1 MWCKRTDQFLHG
13 VHQITVPA
21 NISNLPATPVQPRA
35 MGAVTLSAKNTPRG
49 TALADLR
56 QSGALKALFPRPNS
70 AALQAIM
77 INTAGGITGGD
88 DFSLTA
94 SAGENTHLSLTTQAA
109 ERVYR
114 AQPDQVAAV
123 NNRLFVS
130 AGARLDWLPQ
140 ETILFEASALKRRM
154 QVELDK
160 DASLLLVEPL
170 VFGRAAMGETL
181 NSAYFSDR
189 IDIRR
194 QGQPLFLDAMTLH
207 GNVTGHLA
215 ASQIAAN
222 AGAMALIVYIA
233 ADAEAQLAPLRALL
247 PEAAGASLIEPNLL
261 VARILAT
268 DSFDLRQSLV
278 PALQRLTNDTLP
290 RSWMT

>member
-1 MWCKRTDQFLHG
+1 M
-13 VHQITVPA
+13 
-21 NISNLPATPVQPRA
+21 SNLFATPAQPRA
-35 MGAVTLSAKNTPRG
+35 VGAVTLSAKNTPQG
-49 TALADLR
+49 SALADLR
-56 QSGALKALFPRPNS
+56 QSGALRALFPRPGTR
-70 AALQAIM
+70 ALQAIM

-88 DFSLTA
+88 TFAFTA
-94 SAGENTHLSLTTQAA
+94 SAGENTHLTLTTQAT

-114 AQPDQVAAV
+114 AQPELVAKI

-154 QVELDK
+154 HVELDEG
-160 DASLLLVEPL
+160 ASLLLVEPL

-181 NSAYFSDR
+181 VSAYFSDR

-194 QGQPLFLDAMTLH
+194 QGQPVFLDAMTLR
-207 GNVTGHLA
+207 GDVTGHLA
-215 ASQIAAN
+215 GPQIAAG

-233 ADAEAQLAPLRALL
+233 ADAEAQLAVLRTLL
-247 PEAAGASLIEPNLL
+247 PATAGASLIAPDLL
-261 VARILAT
+261 VVRLLAT

-278 PALQRLTNDTLP
+278 PALRNLTNDALP

>member
-1 MWCKRTDQFLHG
+1 
-13 VHQITVPA
+13 
-21 NISNLPATPVQPRA
+21 

-189 IDIRR
+189 IDISR